1 MPIAGRGG
9 SRKRKTTPNV
19 TQRAGAGGSR
29 PANLPPQYNFTPA
42 PTVQVPATE
51 PAQQHGP
58 STSAPHVRNYP
69 PPLQLFQNSTTQP
82 QHQAPPPLS
91 EEVHYT
97 PPPTAPPQQ
106 TPPQSRDSDA
116 PANSHPS
123 SQGNNFQEEVPGTL
137 PEVQEDSALALQ
149 STLSVPNREQWCC
162 VLSPIPK
169 PKTEWFTRDRGSK
182 LVRKITQIFTQKF
195 NAPYYNWSS
204 VPLDKRERLFLEFA
218 KTHHWDPLI
227 TGTVQYYFNEI
238 VKRRLK
244 DMVSTARRT
253 REQPPWIGET
263 LWGTMCDYWDTEE
276 AQKRSKTY
284 SKARLSDRNGL
295 GPHVH
300 YSGPKSFQE
309 IQDEL
314 EEKMG
319 RPVPLG
325 EVFIQTHT
333 KSDGTY
339 VDQKAEKIA
348 LAYEQNVREKLSE
361 LEAAASAVS
370 DGSSRPRD
378 LTLDEYAAIFL
389 ESTEKDARGNPYGL
403 GCLKETLGS
412 ANRQLPGDSTFKALE
427 ERLQEAQRQIEE

>member
-1 MPIAGRGG
+1 
-9 SRKRKTTPNV
+9 
-19 TQRAGAGGSR
+19 
-29 PANLPPQYNFTPA
+29 
-42 PTVQVPATE
+42 
-51 PAQQHGP
+51 
-58 STSAPHVRNYP
+58 
-69 PPLQLFQNSTTQP
+69 
-82 QHQAPPPLS
+82 
-91 EEVHYT
+91 
-97 PPPTAPPQQ
+97 
-106 TPPQSRDSDA
+106 
-116 PANSHPS
+116 
-123 SQGNNFQEEVPGTL
+123 
-137 PEVQEDSALALQ
+137 
-149 STLSVPNREQWCC
+149 
-162 VLSPIPK
+162 
-169 PKTEWFTRDRGSK
+169 
-182 LVRKITQIFTQKF
+182 
-195 NAPYYNWSS
+195 
-204 VPLDKRERLFLEFA
+204 
-218 KTHHWDPLI
+218 
-227 TGTVQYYFNEI
+227 
-238 VKRRLK
+238 
-244 DMVSTARRT
+244 MVSTARRT

-300 YSGPKSFQE
+300 YFGPKSFQE

-427 ERLQEAQRQIEE
+427 ERLQEAQRQIEEQAAYNEKRDAEIAAREAETARVTAEQKDKLEHLSLVEKYLRQTDSQFLDFIATHSSTSTERIPITPPSNDP

>member
-1 MPIAGRGG
+1 
-9 SRKRKTTPNV
+9 
-19 TQRAGAGGSR
+19 
-29 PANLPPQYNFTPA
+29 
-42 PTVQVPATE
+42 
-51 PAQQHGP
+51 
-58 STSAPHVRNYP
+58 
-69 PPLQLFQNSTTQP
+69 
-82 QHQAPPPLS
+82 
-91 EEVHYT
+91 
-97 PPPTAPPQQ
+97 
-106 TPPQSRDSDA
+106 
-116 PANSHPS
+116 
-123 SQGNNFQEEVPGTL
+123 
-137 PEVQEDSALALQ
+137 
-149 STLSVPNREQWCC
+149 
-162 VLSPIPK
+162 
-169 PKTEWFTRDRGSK
+169 
-182 LVRKITQIFTQKF
+182 
-195 NAPYYNWSS
+195 
-204 VPLDKRERLFLEFA
+204 
-218 KTHHWDPLI
+218 
-227 TGTVQYYFNEI
+227 
-238 VKRRLK
+238 
-244 DMVSTARRT
+244 
-253 REQPPWIGET
+253 
-263 LWGTMCDYWDTEE
+263 MCAYWDTEE
-276 AQKRSKTY
+276 AHKRSKTY

-361 LEAAASAVS
+361 LEAAASAVF

-427 ERLQEAQRQIEE
+427 ERLQEAQRQIEEQAAYNEKRDAEIAAREAETARVTAEQKDKLEHLSLVEKYLRQTDPQFLDFIATHSSTSTERIPITPPSNDP